1 MIRNSN
7 ERILEL
13 VESMCKDITVESQ
26 PSDSIYYN
34 PPTRYITNRVPL
46 THIYHDVRCL
56 IDENEELKET
66 VIKLRLQLVQ
76 GK

>member
-26 PSDSIYYN
+26 PSDSIHYN
-34 PPTRYITNRVPL
+34 PPTRYITNGVRL

-56 IDENEELKET
+56 IAENEELKET

>member
-26 PSDSIYYN
+26 PSDSIYCN
-34 PPTRYITNRVPL
+34 PPTRYITNGVPL

>member
-26 PSDSIYYN
+26 PPASIYYN
-34 PPTRYITNRVPL
+34 SPIRYKINGVPL
-46 THIYHDVRCL
+46 TYIYHDVRCL

>member
-13 VESMCKDITVESQ
+13 VESMCKGITVESQ

-34 PPTRYITNRVPL
+34 PPTRYITNGVPL
-46 THIYHDVRCL
+46 IHIYHDVRCL